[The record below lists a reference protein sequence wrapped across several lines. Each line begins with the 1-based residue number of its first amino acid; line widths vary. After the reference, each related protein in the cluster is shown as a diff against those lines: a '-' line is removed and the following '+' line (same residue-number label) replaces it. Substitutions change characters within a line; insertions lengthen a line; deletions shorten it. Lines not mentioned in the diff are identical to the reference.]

1 MNSALDSR
9 PKIYCIGSFMN
20 AAGAQEALVRVS
32 KQLRRRGYETQVR
45 FFYLEKVAF
54 RDEAQVKVISP
65 VPRLSAMGYIKAFY
79 KLWRELVHEKPQA
92 VICFMPLGSVL
103 GTLAGYAARIP
114 IRVASHRSPGP
125 TFGRTMRLLDRLLGN
140 THVYTSIVCVSKS
153 VLDSFADYSARYRC
167 KMTVVQNGIEWRKT
181 SFDRHAVRDRLGL
194 PQDQTL
200 FLAIGRLSYQK
211 NYSFL
216 IDRVAET
223 PDMHLVIAGDGELRP
238 QIEEQIRQ
246 HGIGHRVHMLGV
258 VPHNDVYD
266 LLPATDVFV
275 MPTLFEG
282 MSNATLEAMHA
293 GLPIVSSDV
302 VMQREVLVKEDGT
315 AAGLLVGLDDPVG
328 WVKALTLLN
337 TNSDERKRL
346 GLLALD
352 HVNASFSLDSMTDGF
367 EGQIRT
373 GTVGASMTTRIAN
386 SAA

>member
-1 MNSALDSR
+1 MNSTLDSR

-32 KQLRRRGYETQVR
+32 KQLRRRGYDAQVR

-65 VPRLSAMGYIKAFY
+65 IPHLNAMGYIKAFY
-79 KLWRELVHEKPQA
+79 NLWRELAREKPQA
-92 VICFMPLGSVL
+92 VICFMPLGAVL

-125 TFGRTMRLLDRLLGN
+125 TFGRTMRLLDRILGN
-140 THVYTSIVCVSKS
+140 THIYTSIVCVSKS
-153 VLDSFADYSARYRC
+153 VLDSFADYSACYRR
-167 KMTVVQNGIEWRKT
+167 KMTVVQNGIEWRK
-181 SFDRHAVRDRLGL
+181 SSLDRQAVRERYGL

-238 QIEEQIRQ
+238 QIEEQIRH
-246 HGIGHRVHMLGV
+246 HGIGNRVHMLGV
-258 VPHNDVYD
+258 VPHDDVYN
-266 LLPATDVFV
+266 LLPAADVFV

-293 GLPIVSSDV
+293 GLPIVSSDI
-302 VMQREVLVKEDGT
+302 VMQREVLVKADGT
-315 AAGLLVGLDDPVG
+315 AAGILVGLDDPVG
-328 WVKALTLLN
+328 WVKVLTLLN
-337 TNSDERKRL
+337 TNAEERERL
-346 GLLALD
+346 GSLALD
-352 HVNASFSLDSMTDGF
+352 HVEGSFSLDSMTDGF
-367 EGQIRT
+367 EAQIRAVNM
-373 GTVGASMTTRIAN
+373 GSSINTRIAN
-386 SAA
+386 SAT